1 MAIAQGSESK
11 EVVRKLYIGVAPV
24 YVVAVNPNKEV
35 LNSFYRTNMDEEPEY
50 IGESTIG
57 SGDDETKVPQV
68 RIDFLTM
75 TNPEK
80 SDGIEMKSKIT
91 FFLKKAIRYNKDKS
105 KVQVIDKYG
114 QTAWPSIEE
123 AKVKAIPQYSNG
135 PANLDKDYRPAYI
148 GEEELTNFIKQY
160 LNIPNPS
167 YGYVDKNTGERV
179 VRVLPNLDDA
189 LARLDNIDSY
199 FKGDFKELESVLKLQ
214 PKNMVKAMFG
224 VRTTDDN
231 KEYQAV
237 YTQMF
242 LKNSITDYS
251 RLDKDL
257 QSRKEAGAYPTTE
270 FSIAPLHE
278 YKVEA
283 TNFSQT
289 TEPKNPFEAPTEV
302 KGPWDF

>member
-11 EVVRKLYIGVAPV
+11 EFVRKLYIGVAPV
-24 YVVAVNPNKEV
+24 YVVAVNPNKEM
-35 LNSFYRTNMDEEPEY
+35 LSKFYDTNIEEEPEY
-50 IGESTIG
+50 ISESTVGI
-57 SGDDETKVPQV
+57 GDDETKVPQV

-80 SDGIEMKSKIT
+80 SNGIEMKSKIT
-91 FFLKKAIRYNKDKS
+91 FFLKKAVRYNRDKS
-105 KVQVIDKYG
+105 KVQVVDKYG
-114 QTAWPSIEE
+114 MFAWPSIEE
-123 AKVKAIPQYSNG
+123 AKNNQIPQYSNG
-135 PANLDKDYRPAYI
+135 PATLDKDYRPAYV

-167 YGYVDKNTGERV
+167 YGYIDKNTGERV

-214 PKNMVKAMFG
+214 PKNMVKTMFG

-257 QSRKEAGAYPTTE
+257 KSRKDAGAYPTTE
-270 FSIAPLHE
+270 FSIEPLHE

-283 TNFSQT
+283 TDFSKPVDT
-289 TEPKNPFEAPTEV
+289 PFESPSEV